1 MMTEGFKPLY
11 PAMCV
16 SLRYLHRCQHGTKF
30 KSSNGFCSTLYL
42 LLQATLGK
50 QKISRKAAADTGEES
65 EGSNED
71 ADHSDD
77 DDDDDDQHSQGDK
90 VKL

>member
-1 MMTEGFKPLY
+1 LELPCLVIQ
-11 PAMCV
+11 C
-16 SLRYLHRCQHGTKF
+16 L
-30 KSSNGFCSTLYL
+30 NL
-42 LLQATLGK
+42 LLQAAHGK
-50 QKISRKAAADTGEES
+50 QEISRKATADAGEES

-77 DDDDDDQHSQGDK
+77 DDDQHSQGDK